1 MLAAERGAEVETTPP
16 DANDGAVVEEEEEVE
31 VVEEEGE
38 EEGEPVSDAAGSLNL
53 GKVEASK
60 RGGDA
65 WVEKEERGERET
77 AFVRATEERK

>member
-16 DANDGAVVEEEEEVE
+16 DANDGTVVEEEEVE

-65 WVEKEERGERET
+65 WVEKEERGERER